1 MKHLSILIPAI
12 TLTLFFLTSS
22 AQAEQPADRKVWTP
36 RDTAFEFLFA
46 ALVYVDWK
54 QTIEFTQNPHK
65 YPDCY
70 ETNPLIGRH
79 PTRRRVNSVVG
90 ASLLAHA
97 FTAYILPRPY
107 RGWWQWV
114 WIGVEAD
121 VIHTNRV
128 VIGVTTTF

>member
-1 MKHLSILIPAI
+1 MRFFTALIPAI
-12 TLTLFFLTSS
+12 TLTFFIIMSS
-22 AQAEQPADRKVWTP
+22 AHAEGSRDRKNWTP
-36 RDTAFEFLFA
+36 RDTAFEVLFA

-54 QTIEFTQNPHK
+54 QTIEFTQNRDK
-65 YPDCY
+65 YPNCY
-70 ETNPLIGRH
+70 ETNPLIGHH
-79 PTRRRVNSVVG
+79 PTRKRINAVVAG
-90 ASLLAHA
+90 SLLVHA
-97 FTAYILPRPY
+97 FTAYQLPQPY

>member
-1 MKHLSILIPAI
+1 MRLLTTTITAI
-12 TLTLFFLTSS
+12 TFIFFVLS
-22 AQAEQPADRKVWTP
+22 ACADAGGQDRKAWTA
-36 RDTAFEFLFA
+36 RDTAFEVLFT

-54 QTIEFTQNPHK
+54 QTLEFTQNRDK
-65 YPDCY
+65 YPNCY
-70 ETNPLIGRH
+70 ETNPLMGNH
-79 PTRRRVNSVVG
+79 PSRRKVNAVVA

-97 FTAYILPRPY
+97 FTAYKLPQPY

-128 VIGVTTTF
+128 VVGVT